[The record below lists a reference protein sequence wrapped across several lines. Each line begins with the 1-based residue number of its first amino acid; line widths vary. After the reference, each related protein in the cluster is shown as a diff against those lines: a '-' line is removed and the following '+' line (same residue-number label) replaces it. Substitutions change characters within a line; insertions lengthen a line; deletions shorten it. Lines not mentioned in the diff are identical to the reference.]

1 MPMRLVSALLA
12 LALTTGGVL
21 GAAATASAAEAATT
35 RLALAVPLTVPPE
48 STGLIPADRLESYTS
63 PTGILTR
70 TLDAVE
76 GHTVTIGIDPMII
89 ASIRILGNTAPDS
102 ALLWLDRLKNVN
114 NETFA
119 LSYADSDLAALSQAG
134 STTVLAPT
142 SFEVD
147 PS

>member
-1 MPMRLVSALLA
+1 
-12 LALTTGGVL
+12 
-21 GAAATASAAEAATT
+21 
-35 RLALAVPLTVPPE
+35 
-48 STGLIPADRLESYTS
+48 
-63 PTGILTR
+63 LTR

-76 GHTVTIGIDPMII
+76 GRTVAIGIDPMII

-102 ALLWLDRLKNVN
+102 AISWLERLKNVN

-147 PS
+147 PSRYPVVTADADEQESTPSPGETTPPD